1 MSLVSPLAQALVSGL
16 GGYLAVT
23 GQIEAGTVV
32 TLALM
37 LTRLY
42 TPMTALANA
51 RGDRMSAL
59 VRFERVFEVLDLQPM
74 ITEKPDAREL
84 PDGPVSVR
92 LRDVHFGY
100 PDAAHVSLASLE
112 EVAVLDARE
121 GGEVL
126 HGV

>member
-51 RGDRMSAL
+51 RVDVMTAL
-59 VRFERVFEVLDLQPM
+59 VSFERVFEVLDLAPM
-74 ITEKPDAREL
+74 ITERPGAVGL
-84 PDGPVSVR
+84 PDGPVGVR
-92 LRDVHFGY
+92 LRDVRFTY
-100 PDAAHVSLASLE
+100 PRADQVSLASLE
-112 EVAVLDARE
+112 DVAVLDQR
-121 GGEVL
+121 GGQEVL
-126 HGV
+126 